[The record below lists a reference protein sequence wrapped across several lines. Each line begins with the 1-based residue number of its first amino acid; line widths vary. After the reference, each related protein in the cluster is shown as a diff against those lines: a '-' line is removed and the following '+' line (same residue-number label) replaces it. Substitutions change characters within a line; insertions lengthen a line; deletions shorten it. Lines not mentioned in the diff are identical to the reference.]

1 MFEPFC
7 TEARVG
13 EWRELPS
20 VSQQL
25 HRFWL
30 GNNRFACGGR
40 FICGPAE
47 DIPFQICAGFMIA
60 AGLFAYYYLIFG
72 YFLEGFLIVC
82 PIVQTVLALVLML
95 SYLATH
101 MTDPGIIPRK
111 VFMIEQELNQRQDV
125 DFAYFLDP
133 GYYKQTAAI
142 EDPLNPGNSMIPA
155 KSKSNLVRDPLAER
169 KVSLMEDANE
179 SDSQIAPVTQVNTNS
194 TPTEKDP
201 RDFCTTCRI
210 YRPPRT
216 SHCSTCDNCV
226 EVYDHHCVF
235 VGNCIGSHNL
245 KQANGTTNISSPSR
259 PRQHYPQS
267 LSSSKSFI

>member
-13 EWRELPS
+13 EWKDLPN
-20 VSQQL
+20 VSQPL

-47 DIPFQICAGFMIA
+47 DIPFQVCAGFLIA

-82 PIVQTVLALVLML
+82 PIVQTVLALMVIL

-111 VFMIEQELNQRQDV
+111 VFMIEQELNQRQDI

-133 GYYKQTAAI
+133 GYFKNTGGVGVST
-142 EDPLNPGNSMIPA
+142 NPTDNLIP
-155 KSKSNLVRDPLAER
+155 SKPKTIIARDPLAER
-169 KVSLMEDANE
+169 KISLMEDANE
-179 SDSQIAPVTQVNTNS
+179 SDSQIAPVTQLNTNA
-194 TPTEKDP
+194 TPAEKDP

-216 SHCSTCDNCV
+216 SHCSVCDNCV

-235 VGNCIGSHNL
+235 VGNCIGRQRLS
-245 KQANGTTNISSPSR
+245 QARGTTSTSSHSR
-259 PRQHYPQS
+259 LQQHFRQL
-267 LSSSKSFI
+267 LS